1 MMAVPAF
8 IRRRSAGTT
17 KPEHRVYIRL
27 EGSVKFLGRQ
37 VFKTLMGDLKTRVIG
52 QNVKLTELRKCRF
65 DLVLAVPLI
74 ANGQEDSSSR
84 SGVRT
89 VKKIRRRHLNN
100 MQVYPRLTD
109 L

>member
-1 MMAVPAF
+1 MAVPAF
-8 IRRRSAGTT
+8 IRRRSVGTP
-17 KPEHRVYIRL
+17 KPEQRVYIRL
-27 EGSVKFLGRQ
+27 EGPVKFLGRQ
-37 VFKTLMGDLKTRVIG
+37 VFETLMGDLKTRVVD

-89 VKKIRRRHLNN
+89 VKKIRRHHLNN
-100 MQVYPRLTD
+100 MQVYPRLT
-109 L
+109 